1 MFFNNHCIIF
11 VEIKITMEELKESI
25 LTLSKFYGIEPTE
38 LIYFLERNTSNEKN
52 VMIPKTLRDTNQYL
66 LETCKEN

>member
-1 MFFNNHCIIF
+1 
-11 VEIKITMEELKESI
+11 MEELKESI

-52 VMIPKTLRDTNQYL
+52 VMIPKTLRETNQYL
-66 LETCKEN
+66 LETCKD